1 MQPTQHLQTVVKP
14 LPIEWQDC
22 TWNPQVTIIPMAS
35 LAFPIAPQ
43 AGRGARRSPGPAC
56 PGANVSTTRS
66 GRGSRGIRLLPPS
79 RTSRRGRL
87 AFTLIELLVVIA
99 IIAILAGMLLPALSR
114 AKRQAQIKRAQT
126 EIVQIIAAIHAYEA
140 EYSRLPASDNAVKSA
155 ATAGGDYTFGA
166 SFKDPSGVVTYIGT
180 TANGY
185 RTNNAEI
192 MAILLDREAFAD
204 GTATGNKSHVKNPQ
218 KIKFLNAN
226 VVSDITL
233 AGVGPDLVYR
243 DPWGQPYMI
252 TLDLN
257 ADEKARDVF
266 YCSQNCSAP
275 RPPADPKVG
284 INGLILDSTGTFFE
298 AGSKVM
304 VWSAGPDKLV
314 DGSVKANEGANKDN
328 VISWKQ

>member
-1 MQPTQHLQTVVKP
+1 MQPTRHLETVVKP
-14 LPIEWQDC
+14 LPIDWQDC
-22 TWNPQVTIIPMAS
+22 TWNPQVTIIPAVT
-35 LAFPIAPQ
+35 LALPTLP
-43 AGRGARRSPGPAC
+43 RGTRRNPGPAC
-56 PGANVSTTRS
+56 PGLNASTIRS
-66 GRGSRGIRLLPPS
+66 SRGSRGILTPS
-79 RTSRRGRL
+79 QPRASRRGRL

-140 EYSRLPASDNAVKSA
+140 EYSRLPASDNAVQSA
-155 ATAGGDYTFGA
+155 AAAGGDYTFGA

-180 TANGY
+180 TAKNY

-192 MAILLDREAFAD
+192 MAILLDRDTFAD
-204 GTATGNKSHVKNPQ
+204 GTPTGNKGHVKNPQ

-226 VVSDITL
+226 VVSDVSL
-233 AGVGPDLVYR
+233 AGIGPDLVYR

-266 YCSQNCSAP
+266 YCNASCSAD
-275 RPPADPKVG
+275 PANTKVG
-284 INGLILDSTGTFFE
+284 INGLILDATGTYFE
-298 AGSKVM
+298 AGSKAM

-314 DGSVKANEGANKDN
+314 DGNTKANLGANKDN
-328 VISWKQ
+328 VISWK